1 MGIIQLI
8 NTINSLAKAVPEIA
22 DLCETLVHVAKDY
35 EQQQKEQTA
44 RERWRDKNAAI
55 DAALANVEQLRKPE
69 TEQHTKAA
77 RTSTVQVCG
86 HCGTEVC

>member
-35 EQQQKEQTA
+35 EQQQKEQT
-44 RERWRDKNAAI
+44 RCY
-55 DAALANVEQLRKPE
+55 V
-69 TEQHTKAA
+69 
-77 RTSTVQVCG
+77 
-86 HCGTEVC
+86 